1 MLKKIAKILYNL
13 IPFKKHLFLM
23 VKFIYQPSQNI
34 FQHLVFKGPFKVL
47 SGTSSF
53 KIYNTATII
62 ENHLFWKGMEGFE
75 PQSLKLWAR
84 ISKDAD
90 TIFDL
95 GANSGIYSLI
105 AKSENPNSKVYAF
118 ECVDRVFNVLK
129 NNIALNKYDV
139 ACFKQAV
146 SNKDGIGSFIDDDE
160 PFTQSVIVNMGLEEV
175 ADGRGVAK
183 TELHEVKTEL
193 ITLDTFIEQNN
204 IKSIDLMKIDV
215 ETHEPEVIEG
225 FQKHIQAF
233 QPTILIEI
241 IRDAVASSLEEQFSE
256 LDYIFFFINE
266 TFGGLD
272 YKVEGEPYQKVD
284 SLIDSVSSGAFGNYL
299 ICSPAKARELNLI

>member
-1 MLKKIAKILYNL
+1 
-13 IPFKKHLFLM
+13 
-23 VKFIYQPSQNI
+23 
-34 FQHLVFKGPFKVL
+34 VF
-47 SGTSSF
+47 SGTNSF

-62 ENHLFWKGMEGFE
+62 ENQLFWKGIEGFE

-84 ISKDAD
+84 MSKNAD

-129 NNIALNKYDV
+129 KNIALNKYDV

-183 TELHEVKTEL
+183 TELHEVETEL

-225 FQKHIQAF
+225 FQKYLQAF
-233 QPTILIEI
+233 QPTLLVEI
-241 IRDAVASSLEEQFSE
+241 IRDAVASSLEEQLSD
-256 LDYIFFFINE
+256 LDYIYFYINE
-266 TFGGLD
+266 PFGGVD
-272 YKVEGEPYQKVD
+272 EKVEGEAYQKVNT
-284 SLIDSVSSGAFGNYL
+284 LVGGAFGNYL
-299 ICSPAKARELNLI
+299 ICSPAKAKQLNLI

>member
-1 MLKKIAKILYNL
+1 MLKNIAKTLYKL
-13 IPFKKHLFLM
+13 IPLKKYLFLI
-23 VKFIYQPSQNI
+23 VKLIYKPSQNI
-34 FQHLVFKGPFKVL
+34 YQHLVFKGPFKVF
-47 SGTSSF
+47 SGTNSF

-62 ENHLFWKGMEGFE
+62 ENQLFWKGIEGFE

-84 ISKDAD
+84 MSKNAD

-129 NNIALNKYDV
+129 KNIALNKYDV

-183 TELHEVKTEL
+183 TELHEVETEL

-225 FQKHIQAF
+225 FQKHLQAF
-233 QPTILIEI
+233 QPTLLVEI
-241 IRDAVASSLEEQFSE
+241 IRDAVASSLEEQLSD
-256 LDYIFFFINE
+256 LDYIYFYINE
-266 TFGGLD
+266 PFGGVD
-272 YKVEGEPYQKVD
+272 EKIEGEAYQKVNT
-284 SLIDSVSSGAFGNYL
+284 LVGGAFGNYL
-299 ICSPAKARELNLI
+299 ICSPAKAKQLNLI

>member
-1 MLKKIAKILYNL
+1 
-13 IPFKKHLFLM
+13 M

-53 KIYNTATII
+53 KIYNTASII

-95 GANSGIYSLI
+95 GANSGVYSLI

-118 ECVDRVFNVLK
+118 ECVDRVFDVLK
-129 NNIALNKYDV
+129 KNIALNDYDV

-146 SNKDGIGSFIDDDE
+146 SNKDGIGSFIDDDA
-160 PFTQSVIVNMGLEEV
+160 PFTYSVIVNRGLEEV
-175 ADGRGVAK
+175 ADGRGVSK

-204 IKSIDLMKIDV
+204 ITSIDLMKIDV

-284 SLIDSVSSGAFGNYL
+284 SLIDSVSSGASGNYL